1 MVEFPAQVKDS
12 AAKAYKEWA
21 DAEGL
26 SEDERRRKFGRAVR
40 VSARY
45 LPELRKEVRSGDLVW
60 YSDAPKIVGGKGEHP
75 GALQHFLA
83 GLPLCQLTHYAE
95 RASVWGMKIQD
106 LELSATGRLLG
117 MSGRGFD
124 SIEYEVK
131 IISQEPAE
139 KVKELA
145 SAAARDCYVTNT
157 LKRSCKVIGK
167 IFLNGESLMEL
178 EH

>member
-21 DAEGL
+21 EAEGL
-26 SEDERRRKFGRAVR
+26 SEDERRSKFGRAVR

-60 YSDAPKIVGGKGEHP
+60 YSDQPKIGGGKGEHP
-75 GALQHFLA
+75 GALQHFVA

-106 LELSATGRLLG
+106 LEVSVTGRFMG

-124 SIEYEVK
+124 SIEYEVRVT
-131 IISQEPAE
+131 SQEPAD
-139 KVKELA
+139 KIKELA
-145 SAAARDCYVTNT
+145 SAAASDCYVTNT